1 MWASKRLLAGV
12 AVMLGLCFVF
22 SLFVGADNA
31 LAQKKR
37 TLGVVTVD
45 FSSATMLRF
54 SNAFTARAK
63 SYGWDVIAV
72 GCGGDYGKGQA
83 VIEDFIAKGVD
94 GIFNDMLDPNLI
106 QPALKKAKDAGIP
119 IVNGDAGF
127 DEKVVTNVTSNN
139 FVLSARISQYLFD
152 KMMKDGKTELLAV
165 TWPQHHGI
173 RKREKV
179 MRAVLTEYPAIKLL
193 ETHTTFIP
201 GQIEDTKKW
210 MTNYLTG
217 HPNFKGAV
225 WCAWDEPAAGVT
237 MAIEAAGRQK
247 DIYTMGID
255 GNKWTFDNYI
265 SKKGPFLATE
275 AQNFEMMGMMIAD
288 IFKELFDGK
297 KKPSDYPRSIW
308 VPTVLI
314 TQDNLPP
321 DGKFPWLDTGPF
333 LPEYEKLA
341 PWPPY

>member
-1 MWASKRLLAGV
+1 MRSAIRQKLIVIGLCLFTVAGV
-12 AVMLGLCFVF
+12 FGPR
-22 SLFVGADNA
+22 NA
-31 LAQKKR
+31 YAQKKK

-54 SNAFTARAK
+54 SEAFTARAK

-72 GCGGDYGKGQA
+72 GCGGDYAKGQQI
-83 VIEDFIAKGVD
+83 IEDFIAKGVD

-106 QPALKKAKDAGIP
+106 QPALKKAHDAGIP
-119 IVNGDAGF
+119 VVNGDAGF
-127 DEKVVTNVTSNN
+127 DPLVVTNVTSNN
-139 FVLSARISQYLFD
+139 FVLSARISQWLFD
-152 KMMKDGKTELLAV
+152 KMLKDGKDELLVV

-173 RKREKV
+173 RKRTKV
-179 MRAVLTEYPAIKLL
+179 MKAVLSEYPQIKLL
-193 ETHTTFIP
+193 EEHITYIP
-201 GQIEDTKKW
+201 GQIEDSKKW
-210 MTNYLTG
+210 MTNFLTG

-265 SKKGPFLATE
+265 RKKGPFLATE

-288 IFKELFDGK
+288 IFKQIFDGK
-297 KKPSDYPRSIW
+297 RKATDFPRSIF
-308 VPTVLI
+308 VPTLLI

-321 DGKFPWLDTGPF
+321 EGQFPWMDTGPF
-333 LPEYEKLA
+333 RPEYEKLSA
-341 PWPPY
+341 W